1 MENYEQKYKEFQTA
15 KERAEQH
22 SFPLIAMFDGI
33 VEKQYNDLKSNYTK
47 DHEELFCKN
56 IDLLLKNI

>member
-1 MENYEQKYKEFQTA
+1 MNYEEKYKEFQTA

-47 DHEELFCKN
+47 EHEEIFYKN
-56 IDLLLKNI
+56 IDFLLKNM

>member
-1 MENYEQKYKEFQTA
+1 MNYEEKYKEFQTA

-22 SFPLIAMFDGI
+22 SFILIAMFDGI

-47 DHEELFCKN
+47 EHEEIFCKN
-56 IDLLLKNI
+56 IDFLLKNM